1 MSTGPLQK
9 ALRGIGKEVDD
20 GDLVVSLLNGVS
32 PAFQTQ
38 ADFLSMQD
46 PAPTVRK
53 LLSVLLQ
60 AEAIQRRKAE
70 QRALYVQA
78 QRQNQTARDDQGR
91 QRRQFSGRETRTC
104 YYCKTPGHLKADC
117 RKLAADKRTQGQV
130 HDGKGQAAL
139 AGWGKLKELCDR
151 STTAKKMV
159 LMRALAQLAQ
169 QPNESVTVYVNRAI
183 AMQKALR
190 GIGKEVDDDDVVDSL
205 LDGVS
210 PAFQTQADFLS
221 MQDPAPTVSKLLSV
235 LLQAEANQRRRA
247 EQRALYVQEQRRSES
262 ARNDQN
268 RQRGQFSVGETRKCY
283 YFK

>member
-1 MSTGPLQK
+1 MRCLLAVKGLSKALESDTDNASAKALGLIILHVSENLQFMLASTKSAKEAWGTLKELFDQQTTARKMGLRRALAQLAQQPSESVTVYVNRAIAMQK

-60 AEAIQRRKAE
+60 AEANQLRKAE

-78 QRQNQTARDDQGR
+78 
-91 QRRQFSGRETRTC
+91 
-104 YYCKTPGHLKADC
+104 
-117 RKLAADKRTQGQV
+117 
-130 HDGKGQAAL
+130 
-139 AGWGKLKELCDR
+139 
-151 STTAKKMV
+151 
-159 LMRALAQLAQ
+159 
-169 QPNESVTVYVNRAI
+169 
-183 AMQKALR
+183 
-190 GIGKEVDDDDVVDSL
+190 
-205 LDGVS
+205 
-210 PAFQTQADFLS
+210 
-221 MQDPAPTVSKLLSV
+221 
-235 LLQAEANQRRRA
+235 
-247 EQRALYVQEQRRSES
+247 QRRSES